1 MDETG
6 MLYFVD
12 RAKNIIRRAGE
23 NIAAAEVE
31 NCLFEIEI
39 VSKIACIAVKD
50 DIREEEVMACVVLED
65 GKKESKEVAEI
76 LFNHALEKM
85 AYFKAPGYI
94 LFMDDL
100 PVTGTQKV
108 VKHKIFEPEI
118 DPRNLTRVFNFTDL
132 KKRKPND

>member
-1 MDETG
+1 MYLSNEIFEPHAIIPTFLPSHFF
-6 MLYFVD
+6 LY
-12 RAKNIIRRAGE
+12 RSSNPA
-23 NIAAAEVE
+23 
-31 NCLFEIEI
+31 
-39 VSKIACIAVKD
+39 
-50 DIREEEVMACVVLED
+50 
-65 GKKESKEVAEI
+65 KEVAEI

-108 VKHKIFEPEI
+108 VKHKIFEPDI
-118 DPRNLTRVFNFTDL
+118 DPRHLTGVFNFTHL